1 MLAFLLY
8 SVICLKHTFKNK
20 YKITPEIV
28 IAEKD
33 IYTTDVVF
41 ENILESKKITFKM

>member
-1 MLAFLLY
+1 MFALLLY
-8 SVICLKHTFKNK
+8 SIICLKNK

-41 ENILESKKITFKM
+41 ENILDSKKITFKM